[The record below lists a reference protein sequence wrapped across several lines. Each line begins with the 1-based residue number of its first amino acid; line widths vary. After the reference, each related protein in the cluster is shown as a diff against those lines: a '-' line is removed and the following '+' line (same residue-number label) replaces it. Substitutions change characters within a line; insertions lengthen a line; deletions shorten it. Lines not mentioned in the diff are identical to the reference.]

1 MKIVKRFAKGCCIVV
16 PVLAL
21 VWGCPFDNTLREYLS
36 ARFWQPFAKTG
47 TSFEKR
53 GVRRM
58 SAPFA
63 GMRKTA
69 GETPLEKLRAAY
81 LPVEQVQA
89 GSIYSTPVRFDAAPL
104 RKALAAARTSQPTS
118 PREIEEIDL
127 IEAKT
132 DLREGQAGGPELLES
147 ARQKLVAFLRTVRTP
162 EFRSEARGWL
172 ARVYYLQGDQT
183 AAGKIYLD
191 ELNRNGSNLGVSKY
205 SSR

>member
-69 GETPLEKLRAAY
+69 GETPLEDAY
-81 LPVEQVQA
+81 RP
-89 GSIYSTPVRFDAAPL
+89 DAEKIL
-104 RKALAAARTSQPTS
+104 VMAR
-118 PREIEEIDL
+118 E
-127 IEAKT
+127 
-132 DLREGQAGGPELLES
+132 
-147 ARQKLVAFLRTVRTP
+147 
-162 EFRSEARGWL
+162 L
-172 ARVYYLQGDQT
+172 ARYCRPW
-183 AAGKIYLD
+183 A
-191 ELNRNGSNLGVSKY
+191 
-205 SSR
+205 SSTGAWRR